1 MKTSNKL
8 LIALGIGLM
17 LSVVSYAYILRGA
30 YQKALKNPISA
41 EIKVPLK
48 TVQYL
53 NLTYNRDVTF
63 KYGSKF
69 EIVIDRN
76 LADSL
81 ILNYKNNTLNL
92 DVTKIGDVTI
102 FSPNLPITQFLD
114 VSEQDDKNKEVM
126 TYGDVE
132 TYRTISIDSSFTSG
146 SFVAT
151 FQKNGNLNFTKC
163 QLDKIDVKGKENLAV
178 NIERSSVK
186 QLNLDLVKFSSLA
199 INHSQIQSKNVVLGD
214 SCNLSLSG
222 KETRTTFLK

>member
-8 LIALGIGLM
+8 LIALGIGLI
-17 LSVVSYAYILRGA
+17 LSIVSYAFILRGA

-53 NLTYNRDVTF
+53 NLTYNRDITF

-81 ILNYKNNTLNL
+81 ILNYKNDTLNL
-92 DVTKIGDVTI
+92 DVTKTGGVTI
-102 FSPNLPITQFLD
+102 FTPNLPITQFFD
-114 VSEQDDKNKEVM
+114 VSEQDDKNKGAD
-126 TYGDVE
+126 YDD
-132 TYRTISIDSSFTSG
+132 YRTVYVDSSFTSG
-146 SFVAT
+146 NFVAT
-151 FQKNGNLNFTKC
+151 FQKNGILNLKKC
-163 QLDKIDVKGKENLAV
+163 QFDKIDVKGKENLLV
-178 NIERSSVK
+178 NIDKSQVK
-186 QLNLDLVKFSSLA
+186 QLNLDLVKFSSLT

-214 SCNLSLSG
+214 SCNLSLLG

>member
-8 LIALGIGLM
+8 LIALGIGLI

-30 YQKALKNPISA
+30 YQKALRNPISA

-48 TVQYL
+48 SVQYL

-69 EIVIDRN
+69 EIVIDRS

-81 ILNYKNNTLNL
+81 MMNYKNNTLNL

-102 FSPNLPITQFLD
+102 FSPNLPIIQFID
-114 VSEQDDKNKEVM
+114 KSEQGDKNKDAD
-126 TYGDVE
+126 YDN
-132 TYRTISIDSSFTSG
+132 YRTINVDSSFTSG

-151 FQKNGNLNFTKC
+151 FQKNGILNLTKC

-199 INHSQIQSKNVVLGD
+199 INHSLIQSKNIVLGD
-214 SCNLSLSG
+214 NCNLSLSG
-222 KETRTTFLK
+222 KETRTIFLK

>member
-102 FSPNLPITQFLD
+102 FSPNLPITQFID
-114 VSEQDDKNKEVM
+114 KSEQDDKNKE
-126 TYGDVE
+126 TDYDN
-132 TYRTISIDSSFTSG
+132 YRTVYVDSSFTSG